1 MNRNIRLI
9 GILAMML
16 LVATVQMAGAN
27 IADHV
32 VISEICVTG
41 DTEWVELY
49 NPTDGAIDLSNTPI
63 YLCYYSHGKDWNV
76 SFKPGTAKKELSG
89 TIPTHGFYLVR
100 IDGSTDDIPNP
111 DYDWGYEGVAS
122 TLSDS
127 QGSIGIFP
135 CDPSTYANSNA
146 ANAGRIDAVAWG
158 TVSSVKEGDEAS
170 VPDSTKTIQR
180 KVSDTIDSHPD
191 YGPAWDSDNN
201 SADFFIQ
208 DSPNPVNSTMSS
220 GNPVAPLPE
229 LPTITLTATGILV
242 LAGYASL
249 RRSRKTDK

>member
-1 MNRNIRLI
+1 
-9 GILAMML
+9 MML

-32 VISEICVTG
+32 VISEMCVTG

-63 YLCYYSHGKDWNV
+63 YLCYYSQSKDWNKPSNPGV
-76 SFKPGTAKKELSG
+76 STNKRKLSG
-89 TIPTHGFYLVR
+89 TIPAHGFYLVR

-111 DYDWGYEGVAS
+111 DYDWGYDGVAS

-135 CDPSTYANSNA
+135 CDPVDYDSSDD

-158 TVSSVKEGDEAS
+158 TVSHVKEGDEAS
-170 VPDSTKTIQR
+170 VPNSTQTIQR
-180 KVSDTIDSHPD
+180 KVNDTINESDT
-191 YGPAWDSDNN
+191 YGPAWDSDDN

-208 DSPNPVNSTMSS
+208 ASPNPVNSS

-229 LPTITLTATGILV
+229 LPTIILTATGILV